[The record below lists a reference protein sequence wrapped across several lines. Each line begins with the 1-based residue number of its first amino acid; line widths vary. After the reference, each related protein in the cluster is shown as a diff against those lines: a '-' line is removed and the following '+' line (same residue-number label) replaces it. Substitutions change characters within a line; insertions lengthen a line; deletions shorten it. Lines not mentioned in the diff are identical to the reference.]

1 MPWPHLS
8 RSSELF
14 AEEVA
19 QSQYNEICEWQRRI
33 FTKATPLS
41 CANHLKEE
49 VDELI
54 TDLTNQETGLSEIAD
69 CFLLLI
75 GVCNMKG
82 LSHSDVVQLI
92 ETKMKINRERQWGE
106 VNEKGYVKHIETHP
120 SDGSNIHPNLS
131 NVTPEELKDI
141 VSDDKQGKEN
151 P

>member
-1 MPWPHLS
+1 MNAPNPALVERAKKYHEEHKEFYDCS
-8 RSSELF
+8 CPATFTIMASF
-14 AEEVA
+14 AEEVS

-120 SDGSNIHPNLS
+120 SDG
-131 NVTPEELKDI
+131 
-141 VSDDKQGKEN
+141 GKGE
-151 P
+151 